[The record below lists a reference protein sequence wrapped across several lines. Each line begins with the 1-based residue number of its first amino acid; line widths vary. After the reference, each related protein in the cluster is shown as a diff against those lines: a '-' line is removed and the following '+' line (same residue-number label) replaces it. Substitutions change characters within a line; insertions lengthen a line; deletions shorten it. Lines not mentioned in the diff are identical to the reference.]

1 MFARRS
7 MAATQYNKN
16 IYFFGGVG
24 ASGTESIL
32 DISSDFY
39 CFDTQKLNWRE
50 IEQKNL
56 WPSKRRCAGFT
67 TAGKKIFLFGGS
79 SIVKINNRDYTY
91 NFLNDLWEYSIDRNI
106 WKCIEKSDDNSISPL
121 KNNKPIPRYTP
132 VFQQLGD
139 SLIIF
144 SGYTEDKLGKRNLND
159 FWIYNNQ
166 KWEELNPFDKK
177 EGYDF
182 EANYPGIRYGCMSAV
197 NEDKLYIC
205 GGFSDEGDH
214 IDIWKFDIS
223 TKQWT
228 ILCPDASQ
236 NIPNKRYCAS
246 FGYFNNKLILF
257 GGRQRKNPK
266 ANYND
271 LYEFDLTTKKWSEI
285 YSNTKDDLYNDKA
298 DHPAYHAKSSFCV
311 IDHFMYIWGGEGL
324 HGHVSDFWRLN
335 LDSYK
340 WELLSSARDD
350 DPKFW

>member
-7 MAATQYNKN
+7 MAAAQCNKN

-32 DISSDFY
+32 DISSDLY
-39 CFDTQKLNWRE
+39 CFDTQKLKWRE

-56 WPSKRRCAGFT
+56 WPSKRRCTGFT
-67 TAGKKIFLFGGS
+67 TVGNKIHLWGGS
-79 SIVKINNRDYTY
+79 SVIKINDRDHTY
-91 NFLNDLWEYSIDRNI
+91 NFLNDFWEYNIDSNFWR
-106 WKCIEKSDDNSISPL
+106 CIEKSDDDSILPL

-132 VFQQLGD
+132 IFEQLSD
-139 SLIIF
+139 SLIVF
-144 SGYTEDKLGKRNLND
+144 GGYTEDRLGKRKLND

-166 KWEELNPFDKK
+166 KWEEFNPFDKK
-177 EGYDF
+177 EGYDLK
-182 EANYPGIRYGCMSAV
+182 ANYPGMRYGCMSAA
-197 NEDKLYIC
+197 NEDTLYIC

-214 IDIWKFDIS
+214 IDIWKFNIR
-223 TKQWT
+223 TMQWT
-228 ILCPDASQ
+228 ILSSDVSQ

-257 GGRQRKNPK
+257 GGRSRKNPK

-285 YSNTKDDLYNDKA
+285 YPNTRDDLYNDKA
-298 DHPAYHAKSSFCV
+298 VYPAYHAKSSFCIV
-311 IDHFMYIWGGEGL
+311 DNFMYIWGGEGL

-340 WELLSSARDD
+340 WELLSPARDD